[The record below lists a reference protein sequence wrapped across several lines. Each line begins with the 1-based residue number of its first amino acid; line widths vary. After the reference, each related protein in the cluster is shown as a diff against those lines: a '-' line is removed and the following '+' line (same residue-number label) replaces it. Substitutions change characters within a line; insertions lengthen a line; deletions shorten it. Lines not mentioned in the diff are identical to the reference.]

1 MPLLSLS
8 QSPGHRHL
16 DFARRFVGVTEVTRN
31 SSPEIDRMLAYV
43 GLRPG
48 TPYCAAFVSY
58 VIGNAGAVFPT
69 VRSGLASNFITA
81 RSIRASDVLIG
92 IRTVPP
98 GSIVIWRRGNTIFGH
113 AGFAES
119 WQKDSG
125 RTIEANT
132 SSGNIGSQSDGDGI
146 YERTRRIVPG
156 SHFRIVSFTPVKY
169 E

>member
-16 DFARRFVGVTEVTRN
+16 DIARRYVGVTEVTRN

-58 VIGNAGAVFPT
+58 VISKAGATFPT
-69 VRSGLASNFITA
+69 VRSGLASHFITA

-92 IRTVPP
+92 IRTVPS

-113 AGFAES
+113 AGFTES
-119 WQKDSG
+119 WHLESG

-132 SSGNIGSQSDGDGI
+132 SSGNTGSQSDGDGI
-146 YERTRRIVPG
+146 YQRTRRITPG
-156 SHFRIVSFTPVKY
+156 AMFRIVSFTPVKY
-169 E
+169 